1 MITVKNNFT
10 CGHNSVVYDTK
21 FKRFYILKG
30 SDRGWYV
37 GVPFKITNN
46 YSLEK
51 AVQTYMNN
59 QEYEELVYVHD
70 YDTLVEFWKSCV
82 MHSIVIDGPFSAD
95 ADVAVKTADEMLKFY
110 MERLI
115 S

>member
-59 QEYEELVYVHD
+59 QEYEEVVYVHD
-70 YDTLVEFWKSCV
+70 YDMLVEFWKSCV
-82 MHSIVIDGPFSAD
+82 KHSIKIDDGLFG
-95 ADVAVKTADEMLKFY
+95 ADVAFKTADEMLKIY